1 MCYGIMGMAD
11 YIDFV
16 CKQTLRRVT
25 GWYFK
30 LR

>member
-1 MCYGIMGMAD
+1 MAD

-16 CKQTLRRVT
+16 YKQTLRRVT
-25 GWYFK
+25 CWYFK